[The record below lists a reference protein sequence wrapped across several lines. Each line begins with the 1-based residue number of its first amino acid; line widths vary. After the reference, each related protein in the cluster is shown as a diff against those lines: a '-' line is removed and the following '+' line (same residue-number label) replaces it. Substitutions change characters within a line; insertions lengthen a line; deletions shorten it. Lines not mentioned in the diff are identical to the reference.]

1 MIGDGIFDEAVA
13 ATYDEDVATD
23 PEFLRAS
30 VDLLQELAG
39 QGPVLEFAI
48 GTGRL
53 ALPLAER
60 GLQVSGNELSRA
72 MVERLR
78 AKDGGADIE
87 VAIGDMTTTRVAGEF
102 SLVFLAFN
110 TIENLTTQDAQVACF
125 ENAARHLAPG
135 GAFLVEVGVPPIQ
148 RLPRGETLVAFERT
162 DTHWGMD
169 EIDVV
174 SQRFSSHHV
183 WFEDGVTRSLSVPF
197 RYVWPSELDLMARI
211 AGLTLAERWGGWRK
225 EPFSA
230 NSERH
235 VSVWRKPA
243 A

>member
-1 MIGDGIFDEAVA
+1 MSDGFFDETVA
-13 ATYDEDVATD
+13 ATYDQDVATD
-23 PEFLRAS
+23 PHLLRTS
-30 VDLLQELAG
+30 VDLLAELAG
-39 QGPVLEFAI
+39 PGPVLEFAV

-60 GLQVSGNELSRA
+60 GLSVSGIEMSRA
-72 MVERLR
+72 MASRLLD
-78 AKDGGADIE
+78 KPGGAAIHIE
-87 VAIGDMTTTRVAGEF
+87 FGDMTETRLEGLF

-125 ENAARHLAPG
+125 ENAARHLMPG
-135 GAFLVEVGVPPIQ
+135 GAFLVEVGVPPLQ
-148 RLPRGETLVAFERT
+148 RLPLGERLVAFERIEG
-162 DTHWGMD
+162 HWGMD

-183 WFEDGVTRSLSVPF
+183 WFKDGASRSFSVPF
-197 RYVWPSELDLMARI
+197 RYVWPAELDLMARI
-211 AGLTLAERWGGWRK
+211 AGLSLDARWGGWSK
-225 EPFSA
+225 EPFTATSP
-230 NSERH
+230 RH